1 MKFKKVRWVLLFGL
15 LFIVVPVKPDSK
27 EFVDIYQVFLKNELP
42 SNQQIKE
49 SFINLS
55 TIPFQ
60 RKELAFSLLV
70 PKDWR
75 DNPLKVSPEV
85 LEYDTEN
92 MVPVTLQLAPK
103 DEKGNAR
110 IEVAYIRMERELD
123 ISDLVDFYLEANDL
137 KVLMRREGTYNQRK
151 IEEALIYSENVSK
164 SYMVRMTFSRHGNLV
179 FLVSGSA
186 IESEFLR
193 YSQIFAAA
201 AVSFTLQQ
209 KQSTLYVEPMD
220 TYVSTGQ
227 SSLEFKYP
235 QNWHLKEA
243 QDLPA
248 GKWGVNISLPAQGER
263 GNTGKT
269 AALVHIKW
277 IDQSIGEKPEKML
290 NDLTKD
296 FESISVDFNH
306 LTLEADLD
314 SNLDA
319 PLGKLKKWE
328 AVLSESQI
336 EVSLLVWPKGSSY
349 LALGILTPSP
359 QVSRYTWMHA
369 WKVFDIIASELIEKQ
384 LPLIRI
390 KNLNLPQEDW
400 LADRALR
407 TMSIF
412 SWGVMNEDFS
422 RFYADLAPVF
432 QASTAPQKLLQTFKR
447 FKQREELNELEKHV
461 PVLDHPIWINEA
473 GELPLSG
480 CFSTRPRN
488 TCFEFIYKHAQ
499 EEWKLVSIHVFLE
512 DRDEK

>member
-27 EFVDIYQVFLKNELP
+27 EFVDIYKVFIENELP

-49 SFINLS
+49 SFFNLG
-55 TIPFQ
+55 TTPFS

-85 LEYDTEN
+85 LEHDTEN
-92 MVPVTLQLAPK
+92 MVPVTLQLAPE
-103 DEKGNAR
+103 DEKGNVR

-123 ISDLVDFYLEANDL
+123 LSDLVDFNRL
-137 KVLMRREGTYNQRK
+137 K
-151 IEEALIYSENVSK
+151 
-164 SYMVRMTFSRHGNLV
+164 
-179 FLVSGSA
+179 
-186 IESEFLR
+186 
-193 YSQIFAAA
+193 
-201 AVSFTLQQ
+201 
-209 KQSTLYVEPMD
+209 
-220 TYVSTGQ
+220 
-227 SSLEFKYP
+227 
-235 QNWHLKEA
+235 
-243 QDLPA
+243 
-248 GKWGVNISLPAQGER
+248 
-263 GNTGKT
+263 
-269 AALVHIKW
+269 
-277 IDQSIGEKPEKML
+277 
-290 NDLTKD
+290 
-296 FESISVDFNH
+296 
-306 LTLEADLD
+306 LEADLD

-328 AVLSESQI
+328 AILSESQI

-349 LALGILTPSP
+349 LSLGILTPSP

-480 CFSTRPRN
+480 CFSTCPRN

-499 EEWKLVSIHVFLE
+499 EEWKLVSVHVFLE